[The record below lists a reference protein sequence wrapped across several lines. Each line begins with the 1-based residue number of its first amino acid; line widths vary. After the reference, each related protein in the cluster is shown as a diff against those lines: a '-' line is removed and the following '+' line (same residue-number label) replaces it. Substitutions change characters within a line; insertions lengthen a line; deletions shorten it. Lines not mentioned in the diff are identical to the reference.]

1 MGIQN
6 HFSSVGHPQSNG
18 QVEAINKMI
27 KRNLEHKL
35 VGAKGNWVEELPQVL
50 WTYQTTNWTAI
61 DESPFSMAYGIEV
74 IVPSEIGEPTFQ
86 TTRFDSLLNDQ
97 GLALTLDLLE
107 IKRDKAQLWMV
118 VNQKAAARSY
128 NPRVKVQ

>member
-1 MGIQN
+1 
-6 HFSSVGHPQSNG
+6 
-18 QVEAINKMI
+18 MI

-107 IKRDKAQLWMV
+107 IKRDKA
-118 VNQKAAARSY
+118 
-128 NPRVKVQ
+128 